1 MLHYEIKFSKIITR
15 ELVKKNPNSLFIFG
29 DNCRRKG
36 TGGQAVIRG
45 MQNVAGIATKIE
57 PNMNDNAF
65 FSDSNY
71 QFATNVIF
79 TDIENIKIRL
89 SSGEYTTVVFPLDG
103 LGDTYNDAK
112 RNFLKSEI
120 YRDLI
125 FTSHW
130 KKFFLSKTKSWY
142 IEPVRFIFFILSRL
156 VNAKNIIKRM

>member
-1 MLHYEIKFSKIITR
+1 MLHYEIKFLKIITR

-103 LGDTYNDAK
+103 LGTGLAKLEDKAPKVNQYLHQKLYDDFKIVSLKNLAGHTY
-112 RNFLKSEI
+112 L
-120 YRDLI
+120 DLI
-125 FTSHW
+125 
-130 KKFFLSKTKSWY
+130 KY
-142 IEPVRFIFFILSRL
+142 
-156 VNAKNIIKRM
+156 